1 MHPKIFKPFGKDVSA
16 NIIVFTKGE
25 PTKEILYYNME
36 QDGFTVDDK
45 RTPTDKNDIPDI
57 KDKFNAKNKP
67 TDRKSK
73 CFTVSIDEIKKPENN
88 LNLNFS
94 AFQEIVYKE
103 IKYDDPED
111 IVEKLVVKE
120 DEIKYNLSEIKK
132 IMR

>member
-1 MHPKIFKPFGKDVSA
+1 MKKILIYGGIILMLFFLSA
-16 NIIVFTKGE
+16 CNQGNSSITG
-25 PTKEILYYNME
+25 
-36 QDGFTVDDK
+36 D
-45 RTPTDKNDIPDI
+45 
-57 KDKFNAKNKP
+57 
-67 TDRKSK
+67 
-73 CFTVSIDEIKKPENN
+73 TVSIDEIKKPENN